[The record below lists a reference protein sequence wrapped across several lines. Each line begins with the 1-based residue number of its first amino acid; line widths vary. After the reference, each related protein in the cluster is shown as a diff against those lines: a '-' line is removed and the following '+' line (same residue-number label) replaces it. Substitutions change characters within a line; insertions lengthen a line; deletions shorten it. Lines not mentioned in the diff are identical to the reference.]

1 MICVIGIN
9 LATPVLWTAVAMG
22 LVIGS
27 FLTAV
32 IDRVLREESVVRSD
46 SVCGSCGL
54 EVGPFDLLSVLLW
67 LVLGGRCRKCLQ
79 PSGVERI
86 IVKIV
91 TVVLFALMAVHFKS
105 SILVAAFCVFAAGL
119 TGLTVIDLKTKRLP
133 REVSYTVMALGAP
146 LLVIAAL
153 IEGESRRIYMALLGS
168 VIALAAMGVLY
179 AMSRGGLGDGDVRLS
194 PLLGMYL
201 GWLNPGLALVGL
213 FYGFI
218 LGSVIGIM
226 MMIMGKADR
235 QTQLPFGPF
244 LAAGSVMAIFY
255 GQNLINVVLG
265 H

>member
-32 IDRVLREESVVRSD
+32 ID
-46 SVCGSCGL
+46 
-54 EVGPFDLLSVLLW
+54 
-67 LVLGGRCRKCLQ
+67 
-79 PSGVERI
+79 
-86 IVKIV
+86 
-91 TVVLFALMAVHFKS
+91 
-105 SILVAAFCVFAAGL
+105 
-119 TGLTVIDLKTKRLP
+119 LKTKRLP
-133 REVSYTVMALGAP
+133 REVSYIVMALGAP

-168 VIALAAMGVLY
+168 VIALAVMGVLY
-179 AMSRGGLGDGDVRLS
+179 AMSRGGLGEGDVRLS

-226 MMIMGKADR
+226 MMIMGRADR

>member
-1 MICVIGIN
+1 
-9 LATPVLWTAVAMG
+9 
-22 LVIGS
+22 
-27 FLTAV
+27 
-32 IDRVLREESVVRSD
+32 
-46 SVCGSCGL
+46 
-54 EVGPFDLLSVLLW
+54 
-67 LVLGGRCRKCLQ
+67 
-79 PSGVERI
+79 
-86 IVKIV
+86 
-91 TVVLFALMAVHFKS
+91 
-105 SILVAAFCVFAAGL
+105 
-119 TGLTVIDLKTKRLP
+119 
-133 REVSYTVMALGAP
+133 MALGAP

-168 VIALAAMGVLY
+168 VIALAVMGALY
-179 AMSRGGLGDGDVRLS
+179 AMSRGGLGEGDVRLS

>member
-1 MICVIGIN
+1 
-9 LATPVLWTAVAMG
+9 
-22 LVIGS
+22 
-27 FLTAV
+27 
-32 IDRVLREESVVRSD
+32 
-46 SVCGSCGL
+46 
-54 EVGPFDLLSVLLW
+54 
-67 LVLGGRCRKCLQ
+67 
-79 PSGVERI
+79 
-86 IVKIV
+86 
-91 TVVLFALMAVHFKS
+91 
-105 SILVAAFCVFAAGL
+105 
-119 TGLTVIDLKTKRLP
+119 LTVIDLKTKRLP
-133 REVSYTVMALGAP
+133 REVSYIVMALGAP

-168 VIALAAMGVLY
+168 VIALAVMGVLY

-213 FYGFI
+213 LYGFI
-218 LGSVIGIM
+218 LGAVIGIM
-226 MMIMGKADR
+226 MMIMGRADR